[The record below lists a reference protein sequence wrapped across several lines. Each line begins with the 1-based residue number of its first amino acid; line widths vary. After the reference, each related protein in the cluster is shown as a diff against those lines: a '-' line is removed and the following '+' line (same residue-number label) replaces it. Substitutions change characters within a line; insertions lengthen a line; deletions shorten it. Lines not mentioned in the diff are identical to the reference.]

1 MNCLLCVVVVASV
14 VGLVGSVILDVWF
27 AKNQITV
34 TYIFEM
40 AAIVVTVMYLYRG
53 YTQENNI
60 IVVNTFEV
68 TILFQF
74 LHLIFLNLHA
84 MFGQ

>member
-1 MNCLLCVVVVASV
+1 
-14 VGLVGSVILDVWF
+14 
-27 AKNQITV
+27 
-34 TYIFEM
+34 M

-84 MFGQ
+84 MFGQWYHNQLQRKKYNM